1 MSQSPILGGGEKKSY
16 PCLFFKLME
25 DTRTSRYRHFL
36 ITRGANR
43 NLSNISDG
51 AFYEKS
57 YQLILVIYN

>member
-1 MSQSPILGGGEKKSY
+1 MLT
-16 PCLFFKLME
+16 LFFLKLMK

-43 NLSNISDG
+43 NLSNISDR

-57 YQLILVIYN
+57 YQLILGIYN